1 MTGSALARTA
11 AWVPPLAALWWIV
24 TEGRGGSWGVGAPV
38 VLLAALTA
46 AAVLPAPR
54 RWIRPAALPRFL
66 LFFGA
71 QSIRGGV
78 DVARRVLSP
87 SMRLAPG
94 FLTHRTFLPEGAPR
108 VLLADVVSLLP
119 GTVTVDL
126 DGDHLRVHALE
137 AGSAVHQE
145 LRAVEDRVAALFGL
159 ARPGAEGRP

>member
-1 MTGSALARTA
+1 MTRSSLARAA

-24 TEGRGGSWGVGAPV
+24 SEGRTASWGVGAPV
-38 VLLAALTA
+38 VLLASLTA

-54 RWIRPAALPRFL
+54 GWIRPAALPRFL
-66 LFFGA
+66 LFFA
-71 QSIRGGV
+71 HQSIRGGV

-108 VLLADVVSLLP
+108 VLLADVLSLLP

-126 DGDHLRVHALE
+126 EGDRLSIHALE
-137 AGSAVHQE
+137 AGPTSLRE
-145 LRAVEDRVAALFGL
+145 LRAVEDRIAALFGL
-159 ARPGAEGRP
+159 VRPPAEERP